1 MGEEKSNLRE
11 TRFWRIIK
19 WLILIVGISLF
30 LIGISTIFIFPFA
43 VEIQIRKI
51 TNLKKGGELY
61 EKWLNPP
68 YKSATEIYAYSVK
81 NPDEI
86 MNGSKPEISTIGPY
100 VYDEKMSKKIFAY
113 GNGTIKYANYD
124 IFSFNANQSCE
135 KCTLQHKVWIPNI
148 VF

>member
-1 MGEEKSNLRE
+1 
-11 TRFWRIIK
+11 
-19 WLILIVGISLF
+19 
-30 LIGISTIFIFPFA
+30 
-43 VEIQIRKI
+43 
-51 TNLKKGGELY
+51 
-61 EKWLNPP
+61 
-68 YKSATEIYAYSVK
+68 
-81 NPDEI
+81 

-148 VF
+148 VFQVSFLLFFCRILFRSNNMC